1 MVDVVV
7 YFFRQQKLF
16 FYFGLLSLSVV
27 YSYSLALYFLE
38 LSSFAIH
45 LFNLLTGFSF
55 LWLVT
60 TYVSFFKNK
69 QTYAY
74 GREKEKY
81 NLLRDQITLRYKLDI
96 KDNIF
101 LKIDL
106 ITSFMKDTFSAKGL
120 LSIRVLKVTNA
131 ALHLYTENLK
141 IKEELTKAL
150 SISSDSD
157 KEEFYQNEIRKNS
170 EQNLT
175 IEKNLDNFIHELMG
189 KNNNDNKIEKLLKE
203 FEHATYILTKID
215 HK

>member
-1 MVDVVV
+1 
-7 YFFRQQKLF
+7 
-16 FYFGLLSLSVV
+16 
-27 YSYSLALYFLE
+27 
-38 LSSFAIH
+38 
-45 LFNLLTGFSF
+45 
-55 LWLVT
+55 
-60 TYVSFFKNK
+60 
-69 QTYAY
+69 
-74 GREKEKY
+74 
-81 NLLRDQITLRYKLDI
+81 
-96 KDNIF
+96 
-101 LKIDL
+101 
-106 ITSFMKDTFSAKGL
+106 MKDTFSAKGL

-157 KEEFYQNEIRKNS
+157 KVEFYQNEIRKNS

>member
-16 FYFGLLSLSVV
+16 FYFGLLSLTVV

-55 LWLVT
+55 LWLVA
-60 TYVSFFKNK
+60 TYVSFSKNK

-106 ITSFMKDTFSAKGL
+106 ITSFMKDTFFGKGL

-131 ALHLYTENLK
+131 ALHLYVANLK

-150 SISSDSD
+150 SLSSDSD
-157 KEEFYQNEIRKNS
+157 KVEFYQNEIRKNS

-175 IEKNLDNFIHELMG
+175 IEKNLDNFIHELIG